1 MRCQLQHQLC
11 RVLKLLT
18 QTFLNSYSIY
28 SLSWYYP
35 YPHDIARVRQ
45 CILLCLN
52 KVTGETLPGDFF
64 RINYIFYI
72 INILVIRTILSIHY
86 WFIWHYFMSIYPV
99 PDKDNHNWWTK
110 LQDPW
115 VTPSSQAFY
124 WSRLETGPAF
134 SFLYRLTTGPV
145 LCSHLPHLYHQQFFF
160 QFQKNILLKGVATV
174 TTIY

>member
-1 MRCQLQHQLC
+1 MQGVEAIDTNLPEF
-11 RVLKLLT
+11 LLHLF
-18 QTFLNSYSIY
+18 TFLILPIPTWHCKSKTVFS
-28 SLSWYYP
+28 SLFEWRTRLDS
-35 YPHDIARVRQ
+35 
-45 CILLCLN
+45 
-52 KVTGETLPGDFF
+52 TGRFF
-64 RINYIFYI
+64 WRYYIFYI

-99 PDKDNHNWWTK
+99 PVKDNHNWWTK

-160 QFQKNILLKGVATV
+160 QFQKNILLKGIATV
-174 TTIY
+174 TAI